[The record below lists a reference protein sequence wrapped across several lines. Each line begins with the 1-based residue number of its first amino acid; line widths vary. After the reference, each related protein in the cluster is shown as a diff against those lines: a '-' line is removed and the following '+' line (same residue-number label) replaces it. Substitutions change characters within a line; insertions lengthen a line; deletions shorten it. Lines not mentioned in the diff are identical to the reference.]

1 MKKIFTFYLNHFRS
15 TQLLHTKNTDFTENI
30 DSGVVYKAPEN
41 SVNTI
46 MAFARAHYI
55 METKSQGTIEMIQN

>member
-1 MKKIFTFYLNHFRS
+1 MKKFFTFYLNHFRS

-30 DSGVVYKAPEN
+30 DFDVMYEAPEK

-46 MAFARAHYI
+46 LAFARAYYT
-55 METKSQGTIEMIQN
+55 METKSQGTVEMIQN